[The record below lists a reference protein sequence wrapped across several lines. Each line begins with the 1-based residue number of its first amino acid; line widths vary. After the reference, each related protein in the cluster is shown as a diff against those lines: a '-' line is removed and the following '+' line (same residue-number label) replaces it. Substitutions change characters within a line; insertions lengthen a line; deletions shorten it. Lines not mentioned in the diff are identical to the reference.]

1 MERRAAKKQ
10 RFANE
15 KMTVNEE
22 LDAREGLCIYTKEGT
37 NDRLHSNKT
46 VLVQLKWFTER
57 FLCFIF

>member
-1 MERRAAKKQ
+1 MERRAAKNQ

-22 LDAREGLCIYTKEGT
+22 LDARERLCIYTKEGT

-46 VLVQLKWFTER
+46 VLVQLKQFKER
-57 FLCFIF
+57 F

>member
-1 MERRAAKKQ
+1 MERRAAKNQ

-22 LDAREGLCIYTKEGT
+22 LDARERLCIYTKEGT

-57 FLCFIF
+57 L